1 MNCLCKTVRW
11 AVACLLAGLTLSTP
25 ARAAEPQPPRPGQF
39 LPVPASLPLPT
50 SVTPSVF
57 GATQGKAADHSQ
69 THQDDYGPS
78 KSPSGEQKHEG
89 DKAETKP
96 EAKVP
101 AITAGLTL
109 AHLEQLALERNPTL
123 AQAAAQVGAS
133 QSRALQAGLCPNP
146 ILSYDSEQMGAASQT
161 RGSSWGE
168 RQGASLEQV
177 IVTGGKLRLSRAKY
191 NQEAYQA
198 ELQRIAQQHRVVNG
212 LHTAFYEVLAAQ
224 KLIEVRKTLLENAQD
239 AVKTSEEMAN
249 VGQGNAP
256 DLLQAEV
263 EGHRA
268 KVSLGEAQ
276 KRYVRNWQY
285 LVTLA
290 GAPELPPTPLVG
302 TLEPEG
308 PPLEWE
314 SSLSRLLQESPELL
328 NAQAEVVR
336 DQITLQRER
345 VEPIPDIRLRAATG
359 YNFEVRRTTADVS
372 VGFAIPVFN
381 RNQGTIREVQYILA
395 QAQAEVCRVE
405 LSLRRRLAD
414 AFHRYQNERESVE
427 DYRTNSLPKSQ
438 KAYDLY
444 QDYFRKRRAAWP
456 QVLVAKRSLA
466 QLQEEYIAALI
477 DLRRA
482 EVEIRGLLL
491 VDGMSPPN
499 SPTPQG
505 HLESVPNPR

>member
-1 MNCLCKTVRW
+1 MAL
-11 AVACLLAGLTLSTP
+11 
-25 ARAAEPQPPRPGQF
+25 
-39 LPVPASLPLPT
+39 
-50 SVTPSVF
+50 
-57 GATQGKAADHSQ
+57 
-69 THQDDYGPS
+69 
-78 KSPSGEQKHEG
+78 QK
-89 DKAETKP
+89 
-96 EAKVP
+96 
-101 AITAGLTL
+101 
-109 AHLEQLALERNPTL
+109 NPTL

-146 ILSYDSEQMGAASQT
+146 ILSYDAEQVGAASER
-161 RGSSWGE
+161 RGSSLGE

-177 IVTGGKLRLSRAKY
+177 IVTAGKLRLSRAKY

-198 ELQRIAQQHRVVNG
+198 ELQRVAQQHRVVNG
-212 LHTAFYEVLAAQ
+212 LHTAFYEVLAVQ
-224 KLIEVRKTLLENAQD
+224 QLIEVRRTLMANAQD
-239 AVKTSEEMAN
+239 AVKTSEEMLN

-263 EGHRA
+263 EVHRA

-290 GAPELPPTPLVG
+290 GTPELPPTPLVG
-302 TLEPEG
+302 KLEPEG
-308 PPLEWE
+308 PPLDWE
-314 SSLSRLLQESPELL
+314 SSLCRLLQESPELL

-336 DQITLQRER
+336 DQITLQREK

-372 VGFAIPVFN
+372 VGFAIPIFN
-381 RNQGTIREVQYILA
+381 RNQGTIKEVQYILA

-405 LSLRRRLAD
+405 LSLRRRLAE

-427 DYRTNSLPKSQ
+427 DYRANSLPKAQ

-444 QDYFRKRRAAWP
+444 LDYFRKRRAAWP
-456 QVLVAKRSLA
+456 QVLVSKRTLA
-466 QLQEEYIAALI
+466 QLQEEYITALI

-482 EVEIRGLLL
+482 EIEIRGLLL

-499 SPTPQG
+499 PPTPQG
-505 HLESVPNPR
+505 HLESVPTPR